1 MSNPLRREVI
11 REAVRAGWS
20 ATLTRGSHVKLVHA
34 SGAIVI
40 CAGTS
45 GDCRAI
51 RHVRAEL
58 RRQLR
63 RQARGISAPGGRRGV

>member
-20 ATLTRGSHVKLVHA
+20 ATLTRNSHIRLTHA
-34 SGAIVI
+34 SGAIVF
-40 CAGTS
+40 CAGS
-45 GDCRAI
+45 PSDVRAI
-51 RHVRAEL
+51 HLVRAEL

-63 RQARGISAPGGRRGV
+63 RQVRRHISARRQEGS